1 MAYYPSAGSTI
12 DNTSNVEYD
21 GTNLKIVSSGQISF
35 YTNSGDILFGNFSS
49 PSYGRAGFSVP
60 GQSVMV
66 VDYSTARAGFGGG
79 TNLITTAPAGLV
91 EIQGKSD
98 EVQLYVKAQSS
109 QSSDIIVVKD
119 NSNNTAVK
127 VINDGT
133 IITNKLVLPLSQPS
147 SAQAGSVYFDTTSST
162 LYIYDGSTWKSTI
175 LT

>member
-1 MAYYPSAGSTI
+1 
-12 DNTSNVEYD
+12 
-21 GTNLKIVSSGQISF
+21 
-35 YTNSGDILFGNFSS
+35 
-49 PSYGRAGFSVP
+49 
-60 GQSVMV
+60 MV